1 MGYFLLQ
8 SLFQIHSLILLV
20 LKYFH
25 IIDETQF
32 ISILF
37 QSVWD
42 QILGKSVH
50 AWLSLV
56 RLENKLGLYNK
67 SHQES

>member
-1 MGYFLLQ
+1 M
-8 SLFQIHSLILLV
+8 
-20 LKYFH
+20 
-25 IIDETQF
+25 DETQF